1 MLTINRWITIAES
14 GAKKGKLWLGDVKE
28 LCRFNASPDISS
40 DRVYEVKKKESLIA
54 NGRSE
59 MEEEGT
65 KTGEEVQRETAQKSC
80 RLKGWEEKG
89 IEERCCNDAAVG
101 TSPFPFSL
109 FLPFSANFQSYNVG
123 WKISIPRQ
131 WNSYLLLVISATIEE
146 CEPFSFFLLLFIR
159 TCIALYFRLIE
170 DRSMPISL
178 PIGNRSSQFLRERI
192 EGKESTCHVHR
203 ETKVAVAR
211 HELFMP

>member
-1 MLTINRWITIAES
+1 
-14 GAKKGKLWLGDVKE
+14 
-28 LCRFNASPDISS
+28 
-40 DRVYEVKKKESLIA
+40 
-54 NGRSE
+54 

-203 ETKVAVAR
+203 EIKVAVAR
-211 HELFMP
+211 HRIIYALNWPSKWRHFRARDIISLPLNVSVHSSLFLDEIAKATKSFQNLGQSATFFLPGI